1 MGPQGEVGP
10 AGPQGD
16 AGPEGPAGPQG
27 EAGPAG
33 TSLHVVSG
41 DTEASCGDGEVMVS
55 AICVGST
62 GVYPLQTTETGASCG
77 DSGASVRITCMPQ

>member
-1 MGPQGEVGP
+1 M
-10 AGPQGD
+10 
-16 AGPEGPAGPQG
+16 
-27 EAGPAG
+27 
-33 TSLHVVSG
+33 SLHVVTG